1 MSSASGQLALVRG
14 TVTASKDRMD
24 SIRVDRKTGDGRV
37 STTPEMWLRDIDG
50 TEHHY
55 SGDMFDAAQPGHE
68 VAVVIKRASGK
79 PVAFANFT
87 GNFVQ
92 DAREIRY
99 STTIGANLTG
109 TFFLTLILAVP
120 GLFAWG
126 ALAEPFGLMDAAFSA
141 TGFQVYIVVLAACV
155 FAGVKVWSKGYRERT
170 DALKAEI
177 DSLLVAVQSEGM

>member
-1 MSSASGQLALVRG
+1 MISASRQLALVRG
-14 TVTASKDRMD
+14 IVTATKERMN
-24 SIRVDRKTGDGRV
+24 SVHVDQKTGYGRIN
-37 STTPEMWLRDIDG
+37 TTPELWLRDIDG

-92 DAREIRY
+92 DARELRY
-99 STTIGANLTG
+99 STTLSANLTG

-120 GLFAWG
+120 GLFVWS

-155 FAGVKVWSKGYRERT
+155 FGGVKVWSKGYRERT

-177 DSLLVAVQSEGM
+177 DSLLVAAQTEGK